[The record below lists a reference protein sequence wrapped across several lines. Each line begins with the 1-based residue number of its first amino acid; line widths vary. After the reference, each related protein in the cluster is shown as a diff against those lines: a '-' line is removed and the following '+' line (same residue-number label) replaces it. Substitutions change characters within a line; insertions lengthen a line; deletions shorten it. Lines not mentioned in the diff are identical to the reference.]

1 MTSSPP
7 FQLKRLDHVVLR
19 VTDVKTVVAF
29 YQTVLG
35 AALDREQADLG
46 LTQLRAGA
54 SLIDIVDIAGPLG
67 KAGGAAPG
75 AEGRNMDHFC
85 LRVDPWNEAAIR
97 AHLEAHGV
105 EISDSGDRYGAEGTG
120 PSIYISD
127 PEGNVVELKG
137 PAKGS

>member
-7 FQLKRLDHVVLR
+7 FQLKRLDHVVVR
-19 VTDVKTVVAF
+19 VTDVKAVAAF
-29 YQTVLG
+29 YQVVLG
-35 AALDREQADLG
+35 ATLDREQADLG

-67 KAGGAAPG
+67 QLGGAAPG
-75 AEGRNMDHFC
+75 SEGRNMDHFC
-85 LRVDPWNEAAIR
+85 IRIDPWNEAAIR
-97 AHLEAHGV
+97 EHLEAHNV
-105 EISDSGDRYGAEGTG
+105 EIGDSGNRYGAEGTG

-137 PAKGS
+137 PAI